1 MKKKYGIVFLAVL
14 TIVTII
20 AGAFVTQPGLARN
33 APPKNVIVMISDGW
47 GYNHIQAASYYRY
60 GTASRQIYHNFPV
73 KMAMTTYSADGSGYD
88 PALAWSD
95 FNYLKSGATDS
106 ASAATAMSTGVKNYD
121 GTLGVD
127 VNYIPLKHASQYAE
141 EVGKATGVVSSVEF
155 SHATPA
161 GFVAHNVSRN
171 NYTQIAEEMVMNSTT
186 DVIMGTGHPWFD
198 NNGKPRTTASY
209 SYIGKN
215 VWDAMVAG
223 VAPNDADGD
232 GTLDAWTIVQTK
244 AEFQALMS
252 GPTPERVVGV
262 PQVYTTLQQARSG
275 DGKAAP
281 FVVPFNP
288 GLPTLSEMSLAALN
302 VLDNDPD
309 GFFLMI
315 EGGAVDWAGH
325 ANQSGRVIEEQL
337 DFDDAVASVV
347 AWVNQNSNWAETLL
361 IVTGDHETG
370 YMTGPGAAAL
380 GYWTPIMNNGISQ
393 VPSMDWNS
401 GNHTNSLIPFFAI
414 GHNSRAF
421 KFVEVGL
428 DPVHGEYIDNTSIGK
443 LMIEMFK

>member
-1 MKKKYGIVFLAVL
+1 MKKKYGIVFLTVL
-14 TIVTII
+14 TIVTIL

-33 APPKNVIVMISDGW
+33 APPKNVIIMISDGW

-60 GTASRQIYHNFPV
+60 GTASRQVYHMFPV
-73 KMAMTTYSADGSGYD
+73 KVAMTTYSADGTGYD

-95 FNYLKSGATDS
+95 FNYVKDGATDS

-127 VNYIPLKHASQYAE
+127 VNYQPLKHASQYAE
-141 EVGKATGVVSSVEF
+141 EAGKATGVVSSVQF

-171 NYTQIAEEMVMNSTT
+171 NYTQIAEEMVMNSAT
-186 DVIMGTGHPWFD
+186 DVIMGCGNPWFTD
-198 NNGKPRTTASY
+198 DAKLRSTASY
-209 SYIGKN
+209 RYVSQN
-215 VWDAMVAG
+215 VWNAMVAG

-232 GTLDAWTIVQTK
+232 GILDAWTLIQTK
-244 AEFQALMS
+244 AEFQKMMTGS
-252 GPTPERVVGV
+252 TPKRVVGV
-262 PQVYTTLQQARSG
+262 PQVYTTLQQSRSG

-281 FVVPFNP
+281 FVVPFNQ

-315 EGGAVDWAGH
+315 EGGAVDWASH
-325 ANQSGRVIEEQL
+325 ANQSGRLIEEQL
-337 DFDDAVASVV
+337 DFDDAVNAVV

-370 YMTGPGAAAL
+370 FLTGPGAAAL
-380 GYWTPIMNNGISQ
+380 GYWTPIVNNGINQ
-393 VPSMDWNS
+393 VPLMDWNS
-401 GNHTNSLIPFFAI
+401 GNHTNSLVPFFAI

-421 KFVEVGL
+421 NFVEVGL
-428 DPVHGEYIDNTSIGK
+428 DPVHGVYIDNTSIGK
-443 LMIEMFK
+443 LVIELFK